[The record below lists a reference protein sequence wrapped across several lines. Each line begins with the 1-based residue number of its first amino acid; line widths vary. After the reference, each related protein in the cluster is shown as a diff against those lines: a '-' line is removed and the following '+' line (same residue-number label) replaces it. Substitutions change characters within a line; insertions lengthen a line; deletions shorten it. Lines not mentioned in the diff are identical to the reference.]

1 MPEFKGILQ
10 TKDYAHFRIVSDTG
24 NELHTFVGAKL
35 ANKCLPGDHIIWDSQ
50 CHLELRDEHP
60 PIVGTIE
67 FKTKYGFTKKHIP
80 LYLFTPYD
88 KSYPHFIV
96 SCRTESIQNQIV
108 LIKFDDWTTSYPRGH
123 IEKVLGLTGEYE
135 AEKEALIWQASPYKY
150 PKGPYIP
157 VVKECARTPLTG
169 YTFHIDPPGCN
180 DVDDV
185 LTFEKVDE
193 GWCVTITI
201 SDVAAYVEND
211 GIVDI
216 FASLIGQ
223 TLYDDGK
230 PIRPMLPDEYLVCSL
245 LPGKI
250 SYGVSLQFLWTSE
263 KKITNIKWFE
273 SVFETNKSYTYDEFD
288 RDDSEYKPILK
299 EIANYLHNEV
309 NEVENE
315 VNTVNDSHGYIEQM
329 MLFYNKEAG
338 KILKKANM
346 GILRRH
352 SAPNM
357 EKLAAY
363 PDNLTFLAFSSA
375 EYCLAEEDS
384 IHYGLNSEYAHASSP
399 IRRYADLVNQRIIK
413 MLNSEHY
420 IVPFTMYDMNLRAK
434 RVKNFERNMCFLDA
448 IQTGR
453 TFKGI
458 VLGIDSNIKI
468 YIPDWKK
475 CVSVKYKSID
485 GCMWSMDE
493 TRKLDI
499 SNEVEIHCSFN
510 TNVCNWKD
518 RMVINIF

>member
-1 MPEFKGILQ
+1 MKGILQ
-10 TKDYAHFRIVSDTG
+10 TKDYHQFKIVSDTG
-24 NELHTFVGAKL
+24 NELHTFVGAKV
-35 ANKCLPGDHIIWDSQ
+35 AHKCLPGDHVIWDSQ
-50 CHLELRDEHP
+50 CILELRDEHP

-96 SCRTESIQNQIV
+96 SCSYPSIQNLIA
-108 LIKFDDWTTSYPRGH
+108 LIKFDNWSATYPRGH
-123 IEKVLGLTGEYE
+123 IEKVLGPSGEYE
-135 AEKEALIWQASPYKY
+135 AEKQALIWQASPYKY

-157 VVKECARTPLTG
+157 VLKPCTRKPLTG
-169 YTFHIDPPGCN
+169 YTFHIDPPGCR

-193 GWCVTITI
+193 GWRVTITI

-230 PIRPMLPDEYLVCSL
+230 PIRPMLPDEYLECSL

-263 KKITNIKWFE
+263 TNETNEIKNIEWFE
-273 SVFETNKSYTYDEFD
+273 SIFETNKSYTYDEFD
-288 RDDSEYKPILK
+288 RDESEYKPILK
-299 EIANYLHNEV
+299 EIANYLQKDT
-309 NEVENE
+309 NE

-338 KILKKANM
+338 KMLKKANM

-357 EKLAAY
+357 DKLAAY
-363 PDNLTFLAFSSA
+363 PDNLRFLAFSSA

-413 MLNSEHY
+413 MLNSDEKY
-420 IVPFTMYDMNLRAK
+420 IVPLAMYDMNTRAK
-434 RVKNFERNMCFLDA
+434 RVKNFERNMCFLNA

-458 VLGIDSNIKI
+458 VLGIDSKIRI

-518 RMVINIF
+518 RMVIRI

>member
-1 MPEFKGILQ
+1 MKGILQ
-10 TKDYAHFRIVSDTG
+10 TKDYVQFIIVSDTG
-24 NELHTFVGAKL
+24 NKIHEFIGAKL
-35 ANKCLPGDHIIWDSQ
+35 ANKCLPGDHVEWNEK
-50 CHLELRDEHP
+50 CNLELRDEHP

-67 FKTKYGFTKKHIP
+67 CRTKYGFTKKHIP

-96 SCRTESIQNQIV
+96 SCNQSIQNIIAV
-108 LIKFDDWTTSYPRGH
+108 IKFDDWTTSYPRGH
-123 IEKVLGLTGEYE
+123 IEKVLGVSGEYE
-135 AEKEALIWQASPYKY
+135 AEKQALIWQASPYKY

-157 VVKECARTPLTG
+157 VLKPCTRKKLTG
-169 YTFHIDPPGCN
+169 YTFHIDPPGCR

-185 LTFEKVDE
+185 LTFEKVNE
-193 GWCVTITI
+193 GWRVTITI

-223 TLYDDGK
+223 TLYDNGK
-230 PIRPMLPDEYLVCSL
+230 PIRPMLPDEYMECSL

-250 SYGVSLQFLWTSE
+250 SYGVSLQFLWISE
-263 KKITNIKWFE
+263 TNETNEIKNIEWFE
-273 SVFETNKSYTYDEFD
+273 SIFETNQSYTYDEFD
-288 RDDSEYKPILK
+288 KDDNEYKPILK
-299 EIANYLHNEV
+299 EIANYLYNEANEV
-309 NEVENE
+309 NELS
-315 VNTVNDSHGYIEQM
+315 DSHGWIEQM
-329 MLFYNKEAG
+329 MLFYNKQAG
-338 KILKKANM
+338 NILKKANM

-352 SAPNM
+352 SAPNL

-363 PDNLTFLAFSSA
+363 PDNLKFLAFSSA

-384 IHYGLNSEYAHASSP
+384 IHYGLQSEYAHASSP
-399 IRRYADLVNQRIIK
+399 IRRYADLVNQRVLK
-413 MLNSEHY
+413 MILTSDENY
-420 IVPFTMYDMNLRAK
+420 IVPLTMYDMNLRAK

-458 VLGIDSNIKI
+458 VVGINSNIKI

-485 GCMWSMDE
+485 GSMWSMDE
-493 TRKLDI
+493 THKLDI
-499 SNEVEIHCSFN
+499 TTEVEVHCSFN

-518 RMVINIF
+518 RMVIRI